1 VGGAF
6 RSLWHQFIK
15 KIIAMTVVLI
25 VLNLLLNI
33 NQTVITNDAGK
44 QDYQQSTEYV
54 VVDELSM

>member
-1 VGGAF
+1 
-6 RSLWHQFIK
+6 
-15 KIIAMTVVLI
+15 MTVVLI